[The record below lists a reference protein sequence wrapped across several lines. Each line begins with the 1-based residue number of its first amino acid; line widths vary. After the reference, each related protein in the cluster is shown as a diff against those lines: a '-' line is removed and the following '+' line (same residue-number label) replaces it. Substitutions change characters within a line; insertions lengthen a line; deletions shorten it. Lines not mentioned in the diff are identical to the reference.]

1 MTSTPSV
8 AYGGVSILHA
18 AGCGWGCSTPID
30 LSCRAMINR
39 DKAGNNADDSGLLSQ
54 LSSSI
59 LSLTGHEIDS
69 EITISVESEIPA
81 SMGLK
86 SSSAVAISAI
96 KSVIQ
101 EFEIDLDP
109 RQIVEVAAEMQMRSG
124 CSMTGAYDD
133 NWAAMGMNSAIIR
146 LESEP
151 PSEPFAHTV
160 INNMYCTIIHRGRRR
175 LTPRLSDFEK
185 MRSKFKIAKESLMSG
200 DVIGAFKENGL
211 AVAEATRDFQ
221 GLKILKTLD
230 SMGLASSITG
240 SGPSIA
246 ILYEEDQIDLVSDFS
261 RLFERIITT
270 KVLQRPHVEGK

>member
-1 MTSTPSV
+1 MRDDINPQC

-30 LSCRAMINR
+30 LSCKAIINR
-39 DKAGNNADDSGLLSQ
+39 DETENHADDSGLLSQ

-59 LSLTGHEIDS
+59 LSLTGQEIDS
-69 EITISVESEIPA
+69 DITISVESEIPA

-96 KSVIQ
+96 KSVIN
-101 EFEIDLDP
+101 EFGIDLNS

-124 CSMTGAYDD
+124 CSMTGSYDD
-133 NWAAMGMNSAIIR
+133 NWAAMGLNSAIIR
-146 LESEP
+146 LESEL
-151 PSEPFAHTV
+151 PSEPFALTE

-175 LTPRLSDFEK
+175 STPKLSDFEK
-185 MRSKFKIAKESLMSG
+185 MRSKFKIAKKSLISG
-200 DVIGAFKENGL
+200 DVMAAFKENGL
-211 AVAEATRDFQ
+211 AVAESTQDLE
-221 GLKILKTLD
+221 GLKLLKTLD

-246 ILYEEDQIDLVSDFS
+246 ILYGKI
-261 RLFERIITT
+261 RLI
-270 KVLQRPHVEGK
+270 